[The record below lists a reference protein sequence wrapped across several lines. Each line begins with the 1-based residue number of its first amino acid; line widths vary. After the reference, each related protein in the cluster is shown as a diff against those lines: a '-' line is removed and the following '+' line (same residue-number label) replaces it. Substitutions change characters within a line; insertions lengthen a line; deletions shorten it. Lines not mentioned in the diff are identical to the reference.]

1 MFATRRLTLLGA
13 VLVFTLSSQSHP
25 GAQPMRSKIEVDC
38 HAFQKNSD
46 GSWTLGHETTV
57 NEGIYGLLLKPGTFR
72 KNEAN
77 VFGYDLTRV
86 LEQDCVNA
94 LRKQ

>member
-1 MFATRRLTLLGA
+1 MFATRWHTLLGA
-13 VLVFTLSSQSHP
+13 VLVFTLSSKSHP
-25 GAQPMRSKIEVDC
+25 GAQPMRSKVEVDC

-72 KNEAN
+72 RNEAN

-94 LRKQ
+94 PRKQ

>member
-1 MFATRRLTLLGA
+1 MFATRCLAILGT
-13 VLVFTLSSQSHP
+13 VSMLTLSSQDRLS
-25 GAQPMRSKIEVDC
+25 AQSMRSNVEVDC

-72 KNEAN
+72 KNDAN